1 MNPAA
6 LGILI
11 TVIFVGMLLAG
22 SFVYW
27 TVASR
32 RQARARSMARRLGT
46 VHDSEGGRADLFQRT
61 TADPIVDALGFVGRH
76 LNDVARQSGRDLT
89 ASALAL
95 RMALAAISGAL
106 VLGTLAGAK
115 GAALGLLGASLPW
128 LVVRSAATQRNIRLS
143 EQLPDALDLVSRSLQ
158 AGHGITDAM
167 RLVAE
172 EMPMP
177 IAREFGRVYEENNL
191 GRDLRDSMTDMASRN
206 PQNFDLRIVVS
217 ATLLQRETGGNL
229 VEIFTNIAATIR
241 SRFIFK
247 GKVRALTAEARM
259 SAFILGALPFIVAAA
274 LMVLRP
280 DYLTP
285 LFTEPVGRT
294 MLVVAGLLFSSGAVL
309 MRSLSQVEA

>member
-11 TVIFVGMLLAG
+11 TVIFVGALLAG
-22 SFVYW
+22 SFMYW
-27 TVASR
+27 TLASR
-32 RQARARSMARRLGT
+32 REARAQSMARRLGT
-46 VHDSEGGRADLFQRT
+46 LHDAEAARDLFQSKT
-61 TADPIVDALGFVGRH
+61 KDPLVDALGFFGRH
-76 LNDVARQSGRDLT
+76 LDEVARQSGRDIT
-89 ASALAL
+89 ASGLATRIGISAL
-95 RMALAAISGAL
+95 SGAL
-106 VLGTLAGAK
+106 VMGTVAGAK
-115 GAALGLLGASLPW
+115 GALLGLLVGVIPW
-128 LVVRSAATQRNIRLS
+128 LLVKSAAEQRNILLS

-158 AGHGITDAM
+158 AGHGIADAM

-191 GRDLRDSMTDMASRN
+191 GRDFRDSMTELAMRN

-259 SAFILGALPFIVAAA
+259 SAFILGALPFVVAAM
-274 LMVLRP
+274 LMFLRP

-285 LFTEPVGRT
+285 LFTESTGRT
-294 MLVVAGLLFSSGAVL
+294 MLMLAGLLFCSGVAL
-309 MRSLSQVEA
+309 MRSLAQVEA

>member
-11 TVIFVGMLLAG
+11 TVIFVGALLAG
-22 SFVYW
+22 SFMYW
-27 TVASR
+27 TLASR
-32 RQARARSMARRLGT
+32 REARAQSMARRLGT
-46 VHDSEGGRADLFQRT
+46 LHDAEAARDLFQSKT
-61 TADPIVDALGFVGRH
+61 KDPLVDALGFVGRH
-76 LNDVARQSGRDLT
+76 LDEVARQSGREIT
-89 ASALAL
+89 ASSLATRIGIAAL
-95 RMALAAISGAL
+95 SGAL
-106 VLGTLAGAK
+106 VVGTVAGAK
-115 GAALGLLGASLPW
+115 GALLGLLVGVIPW
-128 LVVRSAATQRNIRLS
+128 LLVKSAAEQRNILLS

-158 AGHGITDAM
+158 AGHGIADAM

-191 GRDLRDSMTDMASRN
+191 GRDFRESMTELAKRN

-259 SAFILGALPFIVAAA
+259 SAFILGALPFVVAAM
-274 LMVLRP
+274 LMFLRP

-285 LFTEPVGRT
+285 LFTESTGRT
-294 MLVVAGLLFSSGAVL
+294 MLMIAGLLFCSGVAL
-309 MRSLSQVEA
+309 MRSLAQVEA

>member
-1 MNPAA
+1 M
-6 LGILI
+6 
-11 TVIFVGMLLAG
+11 
-22 SFVYW
+22 
-27 TVASR
+27 
-32 RQARARSMARRLGT
+32 
-46 VHDSEGGRADLFQRT
+46 
-61 TADPIVDALGFVGRH
+61 VDALGFFGRH
-76 LNDVARQSGRDLT
+76 LDEVARQSGRDIT
-89 ASALAL
+89 ASGLATRIGISAL
-95 RMALAAISGAL
+95 SGAL
-106 VLGTLAGAK
+106 VMGTVAGAK
-115 GAALGLLGASLPW
+115 GALLGLLVGVIPW
-128 LVVRSAATQRNIRLS
+128 LLVKSAAEQRNILLS

-158 AGHGITDAM
+158 AGHGIADAM

-191 GRDLRDSMTDMASRN
+191 GRDFRDSMTELAMRN

-259 SAFILGALPFIVAAA
+259 SAFILGALPFVVAAM
-274 LMVLRP
+274 LMFLRP

-285 LFTEPVGRT
+285 LFTESTGRT
-294 MLVVAGLLFSSGAVL
+294 MLMLAGLLFCSGVAL
-309 MRSLSQVEA
+309 MRSLAQVEA